1 MADNGCL
8 EPTLAKLAK
17 EKKKMAEFWTKFQ
30 CYPRLVLN
38 IPMHRLISIDATIIL
53 FGLW

>member
-17 EKKKMAEFWTKFQ
+17 EKKKWQSFGQSSNA
-30 CYPRLVLN
+30 
-38 IPMHRLISIDATIIL
+38 IL
-53 FGLW
+53 D